1 MKIRKFIFTFLAV
14 VSMQFSYAQ
23 QRITLILDPGH
34 GGHDPGHCSNHAGHA
49 AEKEINLKIALFV
62 GQYIEKYLQ
71 NVDVIYTRKDD
82 SYPSLDDRVKL
93 ANSKRAH
100 YFVSIHCNGAEN
112 PNARGTETHIHTF
125 DNQKA
130 AQFAKNID
138 TEFVTRA
145 GRPSRGV
152 KDEKD
157 LQHSLQVLKYTNM
170 TSILVECG
178 FLTNKEEGD
187 FLNTTYGQE
196 LIASGIYRAFRTSIE
211 SEYPT
216 IAFRKSS
223 PSPVANPGSTDVLA
237 STQTDAGTKESE
249 KCFAIQ
255 IAASK
260 QAIATDDYFFKKSGL
275 PVERKELNTTS
286 SYKYVY
292 LAGEFDDRKRAE
304 DALAELRNKG
314 YKDAL
319 IVTI

>member
-1 MKIRKFIFTFLAV
+1 MKIRTFIFTFMAV
-14 VSMQFSYAQ
+14 ISLQFVGAQ

-49 AEKEINLKIALFV
+49 AEKEINLKIALYV
-62 GQYIEKYLQ
+62 GEYIEKYLQ

-82 SYPSLDDRVKL
+82 SYPTLDERVVL
-93 ANSKRAH
+93 ANSKKAH

-125 DNQKA
+125 DNKKA
-130 AQFAKNID
+130 ADFARNIE
-138 TEFVTRA
+138 TEFTSRA

-157 LQHSLQVLKYTNM
+157 LQHSLQVLKYTTM

-211 SEYPT
+211 SEYPA
-216 IAFRKSS
+216 IAFRKNGSTPVQNPAPENVLAAN
-223 PSPVANPGSTDVLA
+223 PSPKNTTAA
-237 STQTDAGTKESE
+237 E
-249 KCFAIQ
+249 KAFAIQ

-260 QAIATDDYFFKKSGL
+260 QAIPTDDYFFKKSGL
-275 PVERKELNTTS
+275 PVARKELNTS
-286 SYKYVY
+286 SAYKYVY
-292 LAGEFDDRKRAE
+292 LAGEFEDRNQAE
-304 DALAELRNKG
+304 EVLAELRTKG

-319 IVTI
+319 IVSM

>member
-1 MKIRKFIFTFLAV
+1 MKIRTFIFTFLAV
-14 VSMQFSYAQ
+14 ISLQFAEAQ

-49 AEKEINLKIALFV
+49 AEKEINLKIALYV

-82 SYPSLDDRVKL
+82 SYPTLDERVVM
-93 ANSKRAH
+93 ANSKKAH

-112 PNARGTETHIHTF
+112 PNAKGTETHIHTF
-125 DNQKA
+125 DNKKA
-130 AQFAKNID
+130 AEFAKNIE
-138 TEFVTRA
+138 TEFTTRA

-211 SEYPT
+211 SEYPA
-216 IAFRKSS
+216 IAFRKNGAA
-223 PSPVANPGSTDVLA
+223 PVLQPASTEVLA
-237 STQTDAGTKESE
+237 STTQSSTASE
-249 KCFAIQ
+249 KAFKIQ
-255 IAASK
+255 IASSK
-260 QAIATDDYFFKKSGL
+260 QAIPTDDYFFKKTGL
-275 PVERKELNTTS
+275 PVERKELNTS
-286 SYKYVY
+286 SAYKYVY
-292 LAGEFDDRKRAE
+292 FAGDFEDRKQAE
-304 DALAELRNKG
+304 EVLAELRTKG

-319 IVTI
+319 IVTN